1 MIPLYD
7 VVVCTK
13 NSGLT
18 LDACLTALK
27 NSGIPYGKIF
37 IIDKHSLDGTKEIAE
52 KHECIYIGIS
62 VGCAEARIIG
72 AKMCESEYFI
82 NLDSDLI
89 VPTNFY
95 ENLEPYITAN
105 FITKGIYR
113 NVLPIKDKAIADRDH
128 YWMLHNIGSL
138 DCCFIHRD
146 TFLKLSSDWVSR
158 GLDAGEDTDLYV
170 KCERLGLKVH
180 QDTCVISEHH
190 VFSVLRIL
198 KQTRWYGAGSRK
210 GRITGRFTITRPHLL
225 PAEMCLFP
233 LMGFVEMFKFHSV
246 KLFFYECA
254 KMIFWFWGWF
264 LG

>member
-1 MIPLYD
+1 MTQLYD

-18 LDACLTALK
+18 LDACLTAFE
-27 NSGIPYGKIF
+27 NSGVPYGRIF
-37 IIDKHSLDGTKEIAE
+37 VVDKHSLDGTKEIAE
-52 KHECIYIGIS
+52 KHGCVYVGSS
-62 VGCAEARIIG
+62 VGLAEARIIG
-72 AKMCESEYFI
+72 AKMCETEYFV
-82 NLDSDLI
+82 NLDSDLL
-89 VPTNFY
+89 VSLNFY
-95 ENLEPYITAN
+95 KVLEPYITEN

-113 NVLPIKDKAIADRDH
+113 NILPKKDKAISDRDY

-138 DCCFIHRD
+138 DCCFIHRN

-180 QDTCVISEHH
+180 QDSRVVSNHH

-210 GRITGRFTITRPHLL
+210 GRIKGRFTITRPHLL

-233 LMGFVEMFKFHSV
+233 LMGFVEMFKFRAV
-246 KLFFYECA
+246 KLFFYQCA
-254 KMIFWFWGWF
+254 KMVFWFRGWF
-264 LG
+264 MG